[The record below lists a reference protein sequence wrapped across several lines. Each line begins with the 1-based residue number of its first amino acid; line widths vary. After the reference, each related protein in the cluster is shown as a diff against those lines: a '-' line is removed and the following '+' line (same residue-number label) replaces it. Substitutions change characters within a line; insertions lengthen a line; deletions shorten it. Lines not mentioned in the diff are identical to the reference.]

1 MVQCHASTYACGMT
15 TKTEKQFVQA
25 FGKRVAKLRS
35 EKRLSQEELADRANL
50 HAVAI
55 TYIETGKRK
64 PGITSIY
71 KLARG
76 LGVSVSELFR
86 DM

>member
-1 MVQCHASTYACGMT
+1 MKAR
-15 TKTEKQFVQA
+15 TEKEFVKN
-25 FGKRVAKLRS
+25 FGKRLADTRRS
-35 EKRLSQEELADRANL
+35 RKLSQEELASRSGM

-76 LGVSVSELFR
+76 LGIRVEDLFKGL
-86 DM
+86 

>member
-1 MVQCHASTYACGMT
+1 MKAQ
-15 TKTEKQFVQA
+15 TEKDFVKS
-25 FGKRVAKLRS
+25 FGKRLADVRKV
-35 EKRLSQEELADRANL
+35 KGLSQEELAYRAGM

-71 KLARG
+71 KLAKG
-76 LGVSVSELFR
+76 LSINVEDLFKGL
-86 DM
+86 